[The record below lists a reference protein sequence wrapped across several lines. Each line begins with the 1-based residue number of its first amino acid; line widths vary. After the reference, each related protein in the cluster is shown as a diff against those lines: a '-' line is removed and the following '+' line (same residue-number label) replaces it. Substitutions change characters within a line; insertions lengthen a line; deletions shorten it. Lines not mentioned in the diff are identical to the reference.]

1 MVLKPRWFLNP
12 GLYSSYLRQN
22 FSESFIPKTKAM
34 EKGTC
39 YRSTYTTGSGIL
51 RTCTPIRYD
60 TFVHR
65 FFILVLHIL
74 KLCVFSQYAV
84 RPFTGAMRTIAKVI
98 GEFIEQQFQHD
109 KTIEQNYF
117 NNCVLI
123 TYLSDMAFPEHR
135 DVTYTKKW

>member
-1 MVLKPRWFLNP
+1 
-12 GLYSSYLRQN
+12 
-22 FSESFIPKTKAM
+22 M

-98 GEFIEQQFQHD
+98 GEFIEKQFQHD

-123 TYLSDMAFPEHR
+123 SYLSDMAFPEHR